1 VTVEPPPALTGPSWA
16 LPGPP
21 RPVRRVVVEGR
32 PAWLVTGHRDVSDAL
47 AERYPLALSP
57 GCADGADYS
66 GFELPAE
73 LSQHLLA
80 LDGPQHARLR
90 GLVAPHLSAHRIA
103 EREPA
108 IAGHA
113 RRLVAEFAGSRVDLV
128 RELVAPLPI
137 EVVADLVGLP
147 AAARTA
153 LAKWA
158 AVTLGPSESAP
169 RARDGIGEMT
179 RILAEAVEG
188 ADRCPAGMLT
198 DLRTARREGRC
209 SRDELVSA
217 LFYVVFVF
225 FEVAVDAGAA
235 VLLRLLSSPQRAAF
249 ASAGRSRGHA
259 IDEVLRHDAPQL
271 LAAPRFATEDFP
283 LRGERIRTGQTVLLS
298 LAGAN
303 RDPDVFTDPHR
314 VDLARRPNPHLS
326 FGRGTH
332 ACPAAALTRQL
343 LDAAVSALLDAHPHL
358 ALAETDPPVR
368 GNFRHRGPDRVLA
381 ELG

>member
-1 VTVEPPPALTGPSWA
+1 
-16 LPGPP
+16 
-21 RPVRRVVVEGR
+21 VRRVVVEGR

-57 GCADGADYS
+57 ECADGADYS

-90 GLVAPHLSAHRIA
+90 GLVAPHLSAHRLA

-113 RRLVAEFAGSRVDLV
+113 RRLVAEFTGSRVDLV

-249 ASAGRSRGHA
+249 ASAGRSRAHA